1 MSDVSIN
8 VSNESPATTRTPT
21 PIPISP
27 RSAAVALQID
37 INNPEAITQIAQGLI
52 ETLRRREGDY
62 RAERALTTERLQYL
76 EDQERRYLAALPTV
90 APPEGFVRNTDQRA
104 PHFVI

>member
-8 VSNESPATTRTPT
+8 ASNESPATTRTPT

-37 INNPEAITQIAQGLI
+37 IDNPESIMQIAQGLI

-62 RAERALTTERLQYL
+62 QAERNLTTERLQHL
-76 EDQERRYLAALPTV
+76 
-90 APPEGFVRNTDQRA
+90 
-104 PHFVI
+104 